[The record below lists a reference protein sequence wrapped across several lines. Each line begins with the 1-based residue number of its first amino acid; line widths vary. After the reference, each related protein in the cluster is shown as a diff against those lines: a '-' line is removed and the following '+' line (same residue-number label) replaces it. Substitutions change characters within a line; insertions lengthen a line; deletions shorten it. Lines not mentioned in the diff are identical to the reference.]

1 MFVGRA
7 RVALDEK
14 NRITIPSIFRDF
26 LGADDQKGLIV
37 TAGGGT
43 GEKNLT
49 LYPPTFFRNR
59 IVPAVRRRAAL
70 SAEPEKMIVALSE
83 RSQYAAMDVQG
94 RLVLPRSLIELVG
107 LGPEPVVVGALEWME
122 LWNVG
127 DLQALEQQSRGFFRG
142 LSRELLGFD
151 NPHEGQRG

>member
-7 RVALDEK
+7 RVAIDEK
-14 NRITIPSIFRDF
+14 NRITLPSIFRAF
-26 LGADDQKGLIV
+26 LEPQDQAGLIV

-43 GEKNLT
+43 GPRNLT
-49 LYPPTFFRNR
+49 LYPPGYFNR
-59 IVPAVRRRAAL
+59 VIVAAVRRRAAS
-70 SAEPEKMIVALSE
+70 SAHPEKMILALSE
-83 RSQYAAMDVQG
+83 RSQFAAMDVQG
-94 RLVLPRSLIELVG
+94 RLVLPRSLIDRVG

-127 DLQALEQQSRGFFRG
+127 DLEATERGGDEFFRD

-151 NPHEGQRG
+151 KSTGNA